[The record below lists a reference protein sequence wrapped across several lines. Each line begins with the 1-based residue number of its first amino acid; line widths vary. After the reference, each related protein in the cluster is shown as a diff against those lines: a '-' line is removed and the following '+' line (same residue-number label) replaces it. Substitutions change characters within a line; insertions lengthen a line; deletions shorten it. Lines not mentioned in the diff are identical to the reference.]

1 MFVCL
6 QPTVRSPPNRATPAI
21 KHSALFWQ
29 QVDKTFHSQP
39 KMRNHNANK
48 REGEEVRERGRGRE
62 RDPLA
67 AAFQARARGRERETC
82 LIDASRVNL
91 NSVVIKF

>member
-48 REGEEVRERGRGRE
+48 REGVGERERERE

-67 AAFQARARGRERETC
+67 AAFQARAREGERETC
-82 LIDASRVNL
+82 LIDASRVNI